1 MTTVYWFLE
10 QYSVPERN
18 AIFINSTME
27 LNLENTPSDFKK
39 KKSTYC
45 MNPCTGSCETSNF
58 VEMRV
63 SLQLLVA
70 EV

>member
-1 MTTVYWFLE
+1 MTMVYWLLE

-27 LNLENTPSDFKK
+27 LNLENTPSDLKK
-39 KKSTYC
+39 KIYLLLKS
-45 MNPCTGSCETSNF
+45 CTGCCETSNF